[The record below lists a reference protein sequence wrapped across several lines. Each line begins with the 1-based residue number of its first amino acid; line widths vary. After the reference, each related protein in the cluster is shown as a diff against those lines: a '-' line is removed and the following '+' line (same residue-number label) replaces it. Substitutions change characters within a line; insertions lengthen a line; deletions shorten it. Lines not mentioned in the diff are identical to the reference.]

1 MQAVIIFA
9 VVFLLVGIRI
19 LMKAWR
25 LTNNIERQWVRSMV
39 RALIAAVVFSP
50 AIVPDSSLHG
60 MIPMPAALAV
70 VAGINDLANG
80 KSALVL
86 VSGLISIALV
96 FVVVWL
102 IGLLL
107 SYARD
112 RHTNAE

>member
-1 MQAVIIFA
+1 
-9 VVFLLVGIRI
+9 
-19 LMKAWR
+19 
-25 LTNNIERQWVRSMV
+25 
-39 RALIAAVVFSP
+39 
-50 AIVPDSSLHG
+50 
-60 MIPMPAALAV
+60 MPAALAV

-86 VSGLISIALV
+86 VSGLISIVLV

-112 RHTNAE
+112 RHSNAE

>member
-1 MQAVIIFA
+1 MQAVIILA
-9 VVFLLVGIRI
+9 VVFLFVGIRI

-25 LTNNIERQWVRSMV
+25 LTNKIERRWVRSMA

-50 AIVPDSSLHG
+50 AIVPDTSLHG
-60 MIPMPAALAV
+60 MIPLPAALAV

-80 KSALVL
+80 KSAVVL
-86 VSGLISIALV
+86 VSGLISIVLV

-102 IGLLL
+102 IGLVL

-112 RHTNAE
+112 HHTNAE